1 MRAIMIEIMIDPI
14 GRVCYRTYPTM
25 PKDKGGGP
33 RLQKRRRRLVK
44 QVPDLERLL
53 RGSLVERYKK
63 CGKPGCHC
71 VHSKGHGPALY
82 LSVTLAP
89 GQTRSYYVPEEQ
101 RRRIER
107 YLGNYRKL
115 RDVVEEITA
124 INRELLERAA
134 LDDEA

>member
-1 MRAIMIEIMIDPI
+1 
-14 GRVCYRTYPTM
+14 M
-25 PKDKGGGP
+25 PKDKSSP
-33 RLQKRRRRLVK
+33 ARLKQRRRRLLR

-71 VHSKGHGPALY
+71 LHSRGHGPASY
-82 LSVTLAP
+82 LSVTLGP
-89 GQTRSYYVPEEQ
+89 GKTRSYYVREEQ
-101 RRRIER
+101 RRRLER

-115 RDVVEEITA
+115 REVVGAIIA

-134 LDDEA
+134 LDDEG

>member
-1 MRAIMIEIMIDPI
+1 MPQAKNSP
-14 GRVCYRTYPTM
+14 GRL
-25 PKDKGGGP
+25 KH
-33 RLQKRRRRLVK
+33 RRRRLVQ

-71 VHSKGHGPALY
+71 LHGKGHGPASY
-82 LSVTLAP
+82 LSVTLGP
-89 GQTRSYYVPEEQ
+89 GKTRSYYVTVEQ

-107 YLGNYRKL
+107 HLGNYRKL
-115 RDVVEEITA
+115 REVVEQIIA

-134 LDDEA
+134 LDDEG

>member
-1 MRAIMIEIMIDPI
+1 MVDLEC
-14 GRVCYRTYPTM
+14 RVCYRTYPTM
-25 PKDKGGGP
+25 PKDKSSP
-33 RLQKRRRRLVK
+33 ARLKSRRRQLTRRL
-44 QVPDLERLL
+44 PDLERLL
-53 RGSLVERYKK
+53 RGSLVERYKR

-71 VHSKGHGPALY
+71 VHGKGHGPALY

-107 YLGNYRKL
+107 YLGNFRKL
-115 RDVVEEITA
+115 RDVVEAITT

-134 LDDEA
+134 LDDKA

>member
-1 MRAIMIEIMIDPI
+1 MRGIDTE
-14 GRVCYRTYPTM
+14 RLVCYRTYPTM
-25 PKDKGGGP
+25 PQDKGSP
-33 RLQKRRRRLVK
+33 ARLKQRRHRLVR
-44 QVPDLERLL
+44 QVPGLERLL

-71 VHSKGHGPALY
+71 VHSKGHGPASY
-82 LSVTLAP
+82 LSVTLGP
-89 GQTRSYYVPEEQ
+89 GKTRSYYVPEEQ

-115 RDVVEEITA
+115 REVVEEIIA

-134 LDDEA
+134 LDDEG

>member
-1 MRAIMIEIMIDPI
+1 MSREVREVMIDLVC
-14 GRVCYRTYPTM
+14 RVCYRTYPM
-25 PKDKGGGP
+25 VLRSRSSPAHLKY
-33 RLQKRRRRLVK
+33 RRRRLAR

-71 VHSKGHGPALY
+71 VHSRGHGPALY

-124 INRELLERAA
+124 VNRELLERAA

>member
-1 MRAIMIEIMIDPI
+1 MVDPI
-14 GRVCYRTYPTM
+14 SRVCYRTYPTM
-25 PKDKGGGP
+25 PKYKNSP
-33 RLQKRRRRLVK
+33 ARLKNRRRRLTR
-44 QVPDLERLL
+44 QFPDLERVL
-53 RGSLVERYKK
+53 RGSLVERYKR
-63 CGKPGCHC
+63 CGKAGCHC

-124 INRELLERAA
+124 INRELFERAA

>member
-1 MRAIMIEIMIDPI
+1 
-14 GRVCYRTYPTM
+14 M
-25 PKDKGGGP
+25 PKDRSSP
-33 RLQKRRRRLVK
+33 TRLKYRRRRLTRRL
-44 QVPDLERLL
+44 PDLERVL

-89 GQTRSYYVPEEQ
+89 GQTRSYYVPQEQ

-115 RDVVEEITA
+115 RDVLEEITA
-124 INRELLERAA
+124 TNRELLEQAA
-134 LDDEA
+134 LDDEG

>member
-1 MRAIMIEIMIDPI
+1 MVDLIC
-14 GRVCYRTYPTM
+14 RVCYRTYPMM
-25 PKDKGGGP
+25 PNGKGSP
-33 RLQKRRRRLVK
+33 ARLKYRRRRLTR
-44 QVPDLERLL
+44 QLPDLERLL

-115 RDVVEEITA
+115 REVVEEITA
-124 INRELLERAA
+124 INRDLLERAA

>member
-1 MRAIMIEIMIDPI
+1 VRGVDADWSGMLDNIPD
-14 GRVCYRTYPTM
+14 M
-25 PKDKGGGP
+25 PKAKASP
-33 RLQKRRRRLVK
+33 ARLKTRRRRLIR
-44 QVPDLERLL
+44 QLPDLERVL

-71 VHSKGHGPALY
+71 VHSQGHGPALY
-82 LSVTLAP
+82 LSVTLAA

-115 RDVVEEITA
+115 RDVLEEITA
-124 INRELLERAA
+124 TNRELLEQAA
-134 LDDEA
+134 LDDEG

>member
-1 MRAIMIEIMIDPI
+1 
-14 GRVCYRTYPTM
+14 M
-25 PKDKGGGP
+25 PSRDKSSPARLKD
-33 RLQKRRRRLVK
+33 RRRRLTR
-44 QVPDLERLL
+44 QFPDLERLL

-71 VHSKGHGPALY
+71 VHSRGHGPALY

-115 RDVVEEITA
+115 REVVEEITA
-124 INRELLERAA
+124 INRELLERAG
-134 LDDEA
+134 LDDEAEGCGD